1 VDKAGGRAA
10 GVGARRRAPVLTVV
24 CASLFLVGL
33 ALLHVLEPE
42 FDPGRS
48 LISEYALGAYGW
60 VMTGAFLSLSAS
72 CLALRGAV
80 SPCLASPAGRIGLAF
95 FLVVAVGLG
104 AAAIFPTDP
113 ASTAV
118 KTLTGKVHGFCALL
132 VIPVFPIAATLV
144 ARDLSRA
151 PAPGAKGVGW
161 ATLGV
166 WIGLLGFV
174 IYAISAFGRPL
185 PLPAPRQ
192 VGWPNRLMMV
202 TDALWLI
209 TAARAGRAAGR
220 GDAAGA
226 HRPDV

>member
-1 VDKAGGRAA
+1 
-10 GVGARRRAPVLTVV
+10 
-24 CASLFLVGL
+24 
-33 ALLHVLEPE
+33 
-42 FDPGRS
+42 
-48 LISEYALGAYGW
+48 
-60 VMTGAFLSLSAS
+60 MTGAFLSLSAS

-80 SPCLASPAGRIGLAF
+80 SPSLASPAGRAGLVL

-113 ASTAV
+113 ANTAV

-144 ARDLSRA
+144 ARGLSRA
-151 PAPGAKGVGW
+151 PAPSTKDVGW

-185 PLPAPRQ
+185 PIPAPHQ

-202 TDALWLI
+202 TDAVWLI
-209 TAARAGRAAGR
+209 TAARFAARAGRPPSR
-220 GDAAGA
+220 GDGGHA
-226 HRPDV
+226 HRLHV